1 MSEKDSSSRPRGGA
15 GDRVSQNYGC
25 LKSMSADELLLEFE
39 AKMDE
44 MTDMDYDGEVIDA
57 YLAALDET
65 VPLDSDL
72 DAEASW
78 NGFRTKHADL
88 FEKDVTNENGSTTER
103 SRKVR
108 LRRLIPRIVAI
119 VAVAALFSILCV
131 QAAGFNFFGM
141 IGEWTEEIFG
151 FLSADGGS
159 GTDRAD
165 FEAKDDNSEVYLTIT
180 ALLADCG
187 ITEDL
192 APTWYPEGFEAAPPE
207 VRSIDKGDFVFCN
220 FTNENGIFF
229 VFRITRYND
238 PSMIEDPSYE
248 KDDTS
253 MEKYVSGER
262 IFYIFSNLE
271 SVTAIW
277 SDGEALTINICG
289 NISADEVK
297 AIIDSIGG

>member
-1 MSEKDSSSRPRGGA
+1 MSEKDSSSQPQGGA

-25 LKSMSADELLLEFE
+25 LKSMSADELLLKFE

-44 MTDMDYDGEVIDA
+44 MTDLDYEGEVINA
-57 YLAALDET
+57 YLAALDEKA
-65 VPLDSDL
+65 PLDSGL

-78 NGFRTKHADL
+78 NEFRTKHADL
-88 FEKDVTNENGSTTER
+88 FEKDVTDGSITED

-131 QAAGFNFFGM
+131 QAAGFNFLGM

-159 GTDRAD
+159 DTGSAD
-165 FEAKDDNSEVYLTIT
+165 FTAKDDNSEVYLSLM
-180 ALLADCG
+180 ALLANCG

-192 APTWYPEGFEAAPPE
+192 APTWYPDGFEAMPPE
-207 VRSIDKGDFVFCN
+207 VKSVDTGDIIFCN
-220 FTNENGIFF
+220 FTNENGDFF
-229 VFRITRYND
+229 VIKISRYND
-238 PSMIEDPSYE
+238 PSMIEDPAYE

-271 SVTAIW
+271 SVAATW
-277 SDGEALTINICG
+277 TDSEALAIDIFG

>member
-1 MSEKDSSSRPRGGA
+1 MSEKDSSSQPQGGA

-44 MTDMDYDGEVIDA
+44 MTDLDYDGEVINA
-57 YLAALDET
+57 YLAALDEKA
-65 VPLDSDL
+65 PLDSGL

-78 NGFRTKHADL
+78 NEFRTKHADL
-88 FEKDVTNENGSTTER
+88 FEKDVTDGSITED

-131 QAAGFNFFGM
+131 QAAGFNFLGM
-141 IGEWTEEIFG
+141 IGEWTGEIFS

-159 GTDRAD
+159 GTDRAE
-165 FEAKDDNSEVYLTIT
+165 FEAKDDNSEVYLSLI
-180 ALLADCG
+180 ALLAKCG

-192 APTWYPEGFEAAPPE
+192 APTWYPEGFEAMPPE
-207 VRSIDKGDFVFCN
+207 VQSIITCDVISCYFSG
-220 FTNENGIFF
+220 ENDRYFGIK
-229 VFRITRYND
+229 ITRYND
-238 PSMIEDPSYE
+238 PSMIEDSSYE

-271 SVTAIW
+271 SVAATW
-277 SDGEALTINICG
+277 SDGEALAIDIIG

>member
-1 MSEKDSSSRPRGGA
+1 MSEKDNSSRPQGGA

-39 AKMDE
+39 TKMDE
-44 MTDMDYDGEVIDA
+44 MTDLDYDGEVIDA
-57 YLAALDET
+57 YLAALDEKA
-65 VPLDSDL
+65 PLDSDL

-78 NGFRTKHADL
+78 NEFRTKHADL
-88 FEKDVTNENGSTTER
+88 FEKDVTDENGSTAEGP
-103 SRKVR
+103 RKVR
-108 LRRLIPRIVAI
+108 RRRLIPRIVAI

-131 QAAGFNFFGM
+131 QAAGFNFLGM
-141 IGEWTEEIFG
+141 IGEWTGEIFG

-159 GTDRAD
+159 STGSAD
-165 FEAKDDNSEVYLTIT
+165 FTAKDDNSKVYLTIT
-180 ALLADCG
+180 ALLANCG

-192 APTWYPEGFEAAPPE
+192 APTWYPEGFEAMPLE
-207 VRSIDKGDFVFCN
+207 VQSFDMGEYVLCN
-220 FTNENGIFF
+220 FTNVNDDIFIIK
-229 VFRITRYND
+229 ITRYDD
-238 PSMIEDPSYE
+238 PSMVEGISYE
-248 KDDTS
+248 KDDIS

-277 SDGEALTINICG
+277 SDGEALTINVCG

>member
-1 MSEKDSSSRPRGGA
+1 MSEKDSSSRPQGGA
-15 GDRVSQNYGC
+15 GDRVSQNYGY
-25 LKSMSADELLLEFE
+25 LKSMSEDELLLEFE
-39 AKMDE
+39 AKMDK
-44 MTDMDYDGEVIDA
+44 MTDLDYDGEVIDA
-57 YLAALDET
+57 YLAALDERA
-65 VPLDSDL
+65 PLDSDL
-72 DAEASW
+72 DAVASW
-78 NGFRTKHADL
+78 NEFRTKHADL
-88 FEKDVTNENGSTTER
+88 FEKDATDENGSKAEG

-108 LRRLIPRIVAI
+108 PRRLIPRIVAI
-119 VAVAALFSILCV
+119 VAVVALFSILCV
-131 QAAGFNFFGM
+131 QAAGFNFLGM

-165 FEAKDDNSEVYLTIT
+165 FEAKDDNSEVYLSLM
-180 ALLADCG
+180 ALLANCG

-192 APTWYPEGFEAAPPE
+192 APTWYPDGFEAMPPE
-207 VRSIDKGDFVFCN
+207 VQSFEKGDIITCYFSGEHDRYF
-220 FTNENGIFF
+220 GIK
-229 VFRITRYND
+229 ITRYND

-271 SVTAIW
+271 SVAATW
-277 SDGEALTINICG
+277 SDGEALTINIFG

>member
-1 MSEKDSSSRPRGGA
+1 MSEKDNSSQPQGGA

-57 YLAALDET
+57 YLAALDEKA
-65 VPLDSDL
+65 PLDSDL

-78 NGFRTKHADL
+78 NGFRMKRADL
-88 FEKDVTNENGSTTER
+88 FEKDVINENGSTVES
-103 SRKVR
+103 SRKAR
-108 LRRLIPRIVAI
+108 PRRLIPRIVAI
-119 VAVAALFSILCV
+119 VAVVALFSVLCV
-131 QAAGFNFFGM
+131 QAAGFNFLGM

-159 GTDRAD
+159 GTGSAD
-165 FEAKDDNSEVYLTIT
+165 FEAKDDNSETYLLIT
-180 ALLADCG
+180 LALAKCG

-192 APTWYPEGFEAAPPE
+192 APTWYPEGFKAEPPE
-207 VRSIDKGDFVFCN
+207 VQSVKTCDIITCYFSG
-220 FTNENGIFF
+220 ENDRYFGIQ
-229 VFRITRYND
+229 ITRYND

-253 MEKYVSGER
+253 MEKYISGER

-271 SVTAIW
+271 SVTAAW
-277 SDGEALTINICG
+277 SDGEALAIDIYGT
-289 NISADEVK
+289 ISADEVK